1 MVEEV
6 ASRRDWATN
15 HGAAADGAA
24 EQDWLEDGFYQ
35 DAIACR
41 DVGWDLVD
49 APLEVRMDPRKSL
62 NRERRHSHRDKA

>member
-1 MVEEV
+1 MVEVV

-15 HGAAADGAA
+15 QGAADGAA

-41 DVGWDLVD
+41 DVGWNLVD

-62 NRERRHSHRDKA
+62 YRERRHSHHDKA